1 MVVIIW
7 RNLAFPLFVIPKPPT
22 ILSLRA
28 CDPCTLYRLYISPG
42 GPFSHQVSFVKFLGV
57 VAIDLV
63 YIHTSE
69 ASALIPLFI
78 YTYWLQN
85 SGAYIP
91 FIRNTRFMTERNL
104 PLMSLISP
112 DCRVPTR
119 QREEGGGGEG
129 SPDTDE
135 LSCSP
140 GGGGV
145 AIHLAHRWLMQ
156 CDGTPMDLPWSG
168 LCPGKIPRHSVR
180 FPTASSKPRRFPTPT
195 GALPGISPPPGIYLG
210 LSIRVSQIQ
219 LPK

>member
-1 MVVIIW
+1 MIIW
-7 RNLAFPLFVIPKPPT
+7 RNLAFSLFGIPKPPT
-22 ILSLRA
+22 LRA
-28 CDPCTLYRLYISPG
+28 CDPCILYRLYISPG
-42 GPFSHQVSFVKFLGV
+42 GPFSHQVSFFISLGV

-69 ASALIPLFI
+69 VSALIPLFI

-91 FIRNTRFMTERNL
+91 CIRNTLFMTESVL
-104 PLMSLISP
+104 PLISLILP

-119 QREEGGGGEG
+119 QREEGGGGAG

-145 AIHLAHRWLMQ
+145 AIHVAHRWLMQ

-168 LCPGKIPRHSVR
+168 WAVPRKDTLSFCRFSHSE
-180 FPTASSKPRRFPTPT
+180 
-195 GALPGISPPPGIYLG
+195 
-210 LSIRVSQIQ
+210 Q
-219 LPK
+219 